1 MYTRRASLF
10 VALLFT
16 AALLCAMPGL
26 LESLHA
32 QDANR
37 MDERLRPARSRTLTL
52 WLLGDDVSDDPL
64 LSELCALFEKQADGV
79 RVFLRRVSPSET
91 TEKNAVLPDVLLYI
105 TGSIVNP
112 EQLFLPLSP
121 APRVPAEALLSGKSS
136 GESYALP
143 LWYAP
148 SILSL
153 PAGWLRQEG
162 APTATPRPQSFFDL
176 GTPAPKLS
184 KHDIPSTITADALPW
199 RKLLQKNALV
209 PPKGL
214 ALQQLLFSCPL
225 SVRRELI
232 DACTGNAS
240 MSTSAAAS
248 IASPKASP
256 PSVDANASPPLPQA
270 KVLTLAQYQLC
281 AKANADLIACPLKP
295 AASDAVR
302 YLSLCRNGADARA
315 FLHFVLSDTAQQA
328 ALSHHLLPVVPL
340 APSADPLTA
349 ELQACCQSGLLFPNA
364 FAHAR
369 QELQALCMNA
379 FLSASDPVETLL
391 RLR

>member
-1 MYTRRASLF
+1 MHTRRASLF

-16 AALLCAMPGL
+16 AALLCAMPSL

-32 QDANR
+32 QDTNR

-52 WLLGDDVSDDPL
+52 WLLGDEVHDDPL
-64 LSELCALFEKQADGV
+64 LSELCALFEKQTDGV
-79 RVFLRRVSPSET
+79 RVFLRRVSASEP
-91 TEKNAVLPDVLLYI
+91 TEKNAVLPDLLLYT
-105 TGSIVNP
+105 TGTIVNP
-112 EQLFLPLSP
+112 EQLFLPLSNAERIP
-121 APRVPAEALLSGKSS
+121 ADALLSGKSS

-162 APTATPRPQSFFDL
+162 TPTATPRPQSFFDL
-176 GTPAPKLS
+176 GTPAPKIAKQDVPPTL
-184 KHDIPSTITADALPW
+184 TADALPW
-199 RKLLQKNALV
+199 RRLLQKGALV
-209 PPKGL
+209 PPTGL

-225 SVRRELI
+225 SVRGELI
-232 DACTGNAS
+232 AACTDNAS
-240 MSTSAAAS
+240 VSTGGAAS
-248 IASPKASP
+248 TASPKASP
-256 PSVDANASPPLPQA
+256 PAMDANASPPLPQA
-270 KVLTLAQYQLC
+270 QVLTLAQYQLC
-281 AKANADLIACPLKP
+281 IKANADLIACPLMP

-302 YLSLCRNGADARA
+302 YISLCRNGSDARA

-328 ALSHHLLPVVPL
+328 ALSHQLLPVVPL
-340 APSADPLTA
+340 AASADPLTA
-349 ELQACCQSGLLFPNA
+349 ELQACYQGGLLFPNA

-369 QELQALCMNA
+369 QELQALCMDA
-379 FLSASDPVETLL
+379 FLSAANPVETLL